1 MLGVIMGGKRTDR
14 EHPGDDLG
22 TVEAEVHGVL
32 PQATGRQRWPRSQK
46 KQRRILPWRLQREP
60 GPADSLISDLCFQNM
75 TGYVS
80 VRCKAPSLWNLAAP
94 VPALKGHT
102 VCGQPRF
109 LSRYVCPSGPRD
121 KFLFSSP
128 ISCSPSFVAQATGRT
143 LPGFSATGQM
153 VEASRTTHVV
163 SVLMLLPH

>member
-14 EHPGDDLG
+14 EPPGDDLG
-22 TVEAEVHGVL
+22 TVEAEIQGVV
-32 PQATGRQRWPRSQK
+32 PQATGRQRWSRSRK
-46 KQRRILPWRLQREP
+46 KQGRILPWRLRREHR
-60 GPADSLISDLCFQNM
+60 PADSLISDLCFQNV
-75 TGYVS
+75 TGCMS
-80 VRCKAPSLWNLAAP
+80 VHCKAPSLWHLAAP

-102 VCGQPRF
+102 LCGQPRF

-121 KFLFSSP
+121 KFLSSSP
-128 ISCSPSFVAQATGRT
+128 ISCSLSFVAQATAQT